1 MKYLFI
7 ISMVVIYYIAIGVVL
22 GKAAGFIGSIFNFT
36 GIFKFFQ
43 KLFRKSRGIK

>member
-7 ISMVVIYYIAIGVVL
+7 ISIVVIYYIVIGVVL

-36 GIFKFFQ
+36 GIFKFFR
-43 KLFRKSRGIK
+43 KLLRRPRGIK